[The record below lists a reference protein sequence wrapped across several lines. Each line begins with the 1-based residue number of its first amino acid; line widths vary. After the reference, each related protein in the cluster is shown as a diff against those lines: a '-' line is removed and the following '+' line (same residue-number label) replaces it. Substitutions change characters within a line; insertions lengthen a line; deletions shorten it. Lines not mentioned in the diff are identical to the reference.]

1 MSDPSAPTS
10 VKATLLGYIRFDRWQ
25 RLEHAVFLL
34 AFTACGV
41 TGLAQKFATSMPGE
55 LVLGLLGGIEMARRI
70 HRIGAIVMMV
80 EAIYHIV
87 AVLYRVLV
95 RRSPLTMIPVLQ
107 DFKHLYQDVLL
118 YLGRRRRKAFYG
130 RYSYAE
136 KVEYAAVVWG
146 TLVMAI
152 TGFMMWNPIAAARWF
167 SGEII
172 PAAKVA
178 HGGEAILA
186 VLAILLWHF
195 YHVHV
200 RHFNKSMF
208 TGKLT
213 REEMEH
219 EHPAEMAMLDSGLQ
233 PPPPSPQD
241 LRRRTRMFA
250 PLATVLAATMG
261 LGVYG
266 FVRFEETAVTTVPP
280 AESAPAFL
288 PQTPTPLPTLA
299 PSPTPPPLQALT
311 WDGGIAQLLENRCG
325 ACHVATRLGE
335 LSLGDLASAMR
346 GGSSGPGVVP
356 GEPDVS
362 LLIIRQTAGGHP
374 GQLSPGELEQIRN
387 WIEVGAPEK

>member
-10 VKATLLGYIRFDRWQ
+10 VKATLLQYVRFDRWQ
-25 RLEHAVFLL
+25 RLEHALFLL
-34 AFTACGV
+34 AFTACGI

-130 RYSYAE
+130 RYSYTE

-172 PAAKVA
+172 PAAKMA

-219 EHPAEMAMLDSGLQ
+219 EHPAELATLDSGLQ
-233 PPPPSPQD
+233 PPPLSPKD

-250 PLATVLAATMG
+250 PLAAVLAAAMG

-266 FVRFEETAVTTVPP
+266 FVSSEETAIAAVPP

-325 ACHVATRLGE
+325 ACHVASSLGE

-374 GQLSPGELEQIRN
+374 GQLSPAELEQIRN